1 LELKRRTS
9 SPQGLYG
16 SARASALSAIDRRHY
31 SDAVIVADLSND
43 ATYAEVLHETFGPR
57 VIGLQISRNCDGMNV
72 ERRPV
77 KDRSMLFY
85 TVGRSYLL
93 ELYHSELQA
102 YQGQNCRWTNDP
114 DALMSSDGTET
125 EIRESGIV
133 YSCPPGQ
140 HDDLSISCAMLAW
153 AATPSAFER
162 LGQDRFVRAHA
173 TQAA

>member
-1 LELKRRTS
+1 MEVRVPVR
-9 SPQGLYG
+9 
-16 SARASALSAIDRRHY
+16 LSAIDRRHY

-102 YQGQNCRWTNDP
+102 YQGLNCRWTNDP
-114 DALMSSDGTET
+114 DALMSSDGTCDRDP
-125 EIRESGIV
+125 REWDRV
-133 YSCPPGQ
+133 QLP
-140 HDDLSISCAMLAW
+140 AR
-153 AATPSAFER
+153 AAR
-162 LGQDRFVRAHA
+162 
-173 TQAA
+173 